1 MDVNSVNQQRAPRLL
16 PWLDQRQPDVVCL
29 QETKLADDAFTG
41 LLGVEL
47 HQRGYAVATHS
58 ETHRNGVA
66 ILSRPGLEAC
76 WPVSPGRLAQ
86 LQAVGDYRAGM
97 FHKDPLGHGE

>member
-1 MDVNSVNQQRAPRLL
+1 MDVNSVKQRAPRLL
-16 PWLDQRQPDVVCL
+16 PWLDQRQ
-29 QETKLADDAFTG
+29 
-41 LLGVEL
+41 
-47 HQRGYAVATHS
+47 
-58 ETHRNGVA
+58 THRNGVA
-66 ILSRPGLEAC
+66 ILSRPVLEAC